1 MSGTERNLHTGDCVS
16 KAMKYRGVE
25 YQVVQTA
32 SLTGWKWTVE
42 LDQNRSRTGTTPT
55 RAAAIALAQR
65 FIDTAL
71 KNAESAQEGSEPNL

>member
-1 MSGTERNLHTGDCVS
+1 
-16 KAMKYRGVE
+16 MKYRGVE

-32 SLTGWKWTVE
+32 SPTGWKWTVE
-42 LDQNRSRTGTTPT
+42 LDQNRSRTGNTPK

-71 KNAESAQEGSEPNL
+71 KNAESAQEGSQPNL